1 MRINAWIW
9 PGLASAAALA
19 ALVIGLVL
27 VDRAG
32 EAAIARQQAATAAAA
47 RDYFVAFAREEG
59 ARALATALNRRARIS
74 AQDGFRYALE
84 DARGRMIA
92 GADVVSSLD
101 APDEGWRTVV
111 EPDTRPRR
119 LWRVLAQPLGGGLTL
134 VVAEDLGARDALR
147 RAVFQESALA
157 VLITGLGAAA
167 GGFGLNAMLLRRT
180 RAIADTA
187 ARIADGDLS
196 ARAPVSGRRDL
207 FDDLAADLNRML
219 ARIEELMT
227 GMRTVTDSIAHDLR
241 SPLTR
246 MKGALVRA
254 ADPAAPEPARLAALD
269 EANAAADGV
278 LGALNALLDIAR
290 AESGLSREMMQR
302 LDLGALAL
310 EMVELF
316 GPACE
321 DAGQRLMCE
330 APAEPILAW
339 GHPALLRQAVGN
351 LLHNAATHAGP
362 GALVHLLV
370 READGGRARIAVA
383 DDGPGV
389 PAEHLGRVRER
400 FIRLEAAR
408 SGPGSG
414 LGLALAAACA
424 KLHGGELILADNEPG
439 LLAALEIAVRPR
451 T

>member
-9 PGLASAAALA
+9 PWMASAAALA
-19 ALVIGLVL
+19 ALIVGLVL

-47 RDYFVAFAREEG
+47 RDYFVAFAHEEG
-59 ARALATALNRRARIS
+59 AQALATALNRRARIS

-84 DARGRMIA
+84 DAQGRMIA

-111 EPDTRPRR
+111 EPDTRPRH

-196 ARAPVSGRRDL
+196 ARAPVGGRRDL

-269 EANAAADGV
+269 EADAAADRV
-278 LGALNALLDIAR
+278 LATLNALLDIAR

-310 EMVELF
+310 EMAELF

-321 DAGQRLMCE
+321 DAGQRLLCE
-330 APAEPILAW
+330 TPAEPILAW

-362 GALVHLLV
+362 NAAVHLVV
-370 READGGRARIAVA
+370 RDADDGRARIAVA
-383 DDGPGV
+383 DNGPGV

-439 LLAALEIAVRPR
+439 LLAALEIAVRPH